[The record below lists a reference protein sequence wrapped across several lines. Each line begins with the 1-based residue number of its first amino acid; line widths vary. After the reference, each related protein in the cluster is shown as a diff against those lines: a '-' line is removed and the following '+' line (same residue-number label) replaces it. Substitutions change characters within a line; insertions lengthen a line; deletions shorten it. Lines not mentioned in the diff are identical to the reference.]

1 MNIND
6 PTSGRVL
13 RHGHGAGTISKADIE
28 RRARE
33 LAAIDGR
40 SGAKITN
47 DDLARARAELAGR
60 NLPATTSEDVEGT
73 VGISRDP
80 SEPPSDSGHA
90 EPQREGNDPEKS
102 IERLALEG
110 VEEAQHDQMLAA
122 RHLEHRQDEQ
132 EKKSR

>member
-13 RHGHGAGTISKADIE
+13 RHGRGTGTLSKADIE

-40 SGAKITN
+40 SGADLTK
-47 DDLARARAELAGR
+47 DDLARARNELLGR
-60 NLPATTSEDVEGT
+60 DLPGTTVEDVEGNAG
-73 VGISRDP
+73 VSRDP
-80 SEPPSDSGHA
+80 SEPPSISGR
-90 EPQREGNDPEKS
+90 EVPIREGPDEEKS
-102 IERLALEG
+102 VERLALEG

-122 RHLEHRQDEQ
+122 RHREHQQDEQ
-132 EKKSR
+132 ERKGR